1 MIQEAPKTPWR
12 RKAAVAHETLESV
25 RPYGHEKEEP
35 GAVLDACMYVGCS
48 KADFSEEVFV
58 AALSRVIR
66 LKPSFITI
74 LNIEEH
80 TGHDVCCALD
90 LHLACWYPRR
100 QTQNLQ
106 ALAGSEVGGFA
117 VLRTESIRWESH
129 GRHPGQHAEKE
140 AIAIAECFPES
151 VPEAYDELDRTVR
164 ATLSLTIGCEAE
176 DFDVENF
183 AKSLRRCLKCNGAG
197 CNAIK
202 DCGQSGNA
210 FRIQVN
216 VWAES
221 TKQPRQTAA
230 KLFSLQGSK
239 VMGHVIEHVEP
250 IYARHA
256 AY

>member
-1 MIQEAPKTPWR
+1 
-12 RKAAVAHETLESV
+12 
-25 RPYGHEKEEP
+25 
-35 GAVLDACMYVGCS
+35 
-48 KADFSEEVFV
+48 
-58 AALSRVIR
+58 
-66 LKPSFITI
+66 
-74 LNIEEH
+74 
-80 TGHDVCCALD
+80 
-90 LHLACWYPRR
+90 
-100 QTQNLQ
+100 
-106 ALAGSEVGGFA
+106 
-117 VLRTESIRWESH
+117 
-129 GRHPGQHAEKE
+129 
-140 AIAIAECFPES
+140 

-164 ATLSLTIGCEAE
+164 ATLSLTIGGEAE

-183 AKSLRRCLKCNGAG
+183 VKSLTRCLKCNGAG

-202 DCGQSGNA
+202 DCGQSGNG

-239 VMGHVIEHVEP
+239 VMGYVIEHVEP